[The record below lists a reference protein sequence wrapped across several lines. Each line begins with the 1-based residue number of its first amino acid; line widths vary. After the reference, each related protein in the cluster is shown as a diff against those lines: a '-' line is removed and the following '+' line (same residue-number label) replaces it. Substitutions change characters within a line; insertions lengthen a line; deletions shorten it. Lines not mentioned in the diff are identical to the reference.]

1 MCVFLYL
8 WGYFRSVWELSF
20 SVFGVDAKEY
30 LLNQWEFQIGF
41 PRISINA
48 VDASVTRIQ
57 GYQTMSQT
65 QTGIAV
71 LSTEAVA
78 WYMM

>member
-1 MCVFLYL
+1 M
-8 WGYFRSVWELSF
+8 SF
-20 SVFGVDAKEY
+20 DISWVTFAASGNFPFGVFGGGAKEY
-30 LLNQWEFQIGF
+30 LINQWGFQIGF

-48 VDASVTRIQ
+48 VDGSVTRIQ
-57 GYQTMSQT
+57 GYRTMLQT

>member
-1 MCVFLYL
+1 MSFYISGVTFAAS
-8 WGYFRSVWELSF
+8 GNFHF

-30 LLNQWEFQIGF
+30 LLNHWEFQIGF

-48 VDASVTRIQ
+48 VDGSVTRIQ
-57 GYQTMSQT
+57 GYQTMLQT